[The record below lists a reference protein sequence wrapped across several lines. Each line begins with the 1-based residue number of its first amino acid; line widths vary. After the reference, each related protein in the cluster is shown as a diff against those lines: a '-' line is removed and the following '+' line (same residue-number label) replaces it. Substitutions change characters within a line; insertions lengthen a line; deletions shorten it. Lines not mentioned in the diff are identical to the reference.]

1 MLLWVTILSPVTKRK
16 SLLPPLLSLQA
27 PLLSRNIK
35 SCSYLHF
42 TAVLEFYHESSL
54 RTIWSYYDDWMIK
67 WEKLLERLTSLISS
81 DYFGGELLCGHCFLC
96 FSTSSASIAHERAP
110 ANLKLKP
117 RGIYL
122 TLNVTFLWHKLNGF
136 FVSSFFPTYQLTSS
150 LAFDFPRYPWNTRVF
165 GQSIS
170 AGNGCGIAESRKQ
183 Y

>member
-1 MLLWVTILSPVTKRK
+1 MVLLWVTILSPVTKRK

-54 RTIWSYYDDWMIK
+54 RTIWSYYDDWTIK

-96 FSTSSASIAHERAP
+96 FSTSSASIAHEQAP

-136 FVSSFFPTYQLTSS
+136 FCVFLFPYLPINIFLGFWFS
-150 LAFDFPRYPWNTRVF
+150 
-165 GQSIS
+165 
-170 AGNGCGIAESRKQ
+170 
-183 Y
+183 